1 MSTSALLACFEAWRA
16 RGDALVLATV
26 VETEGSTYTKAGH
39 RILINRAGD
48 YQGLVSGGCL
58 EGDLAS
64 HAQRVLA
71 TGRPQLISYD
81 LRTTPDD
88 EVFGLAV
95 GCQGLL
101 RIFLQPL
108 LPGEDYAPMNRL
120 AGVLRGDEPGVCE
133 LVIDGPDAGT
143 TRIHTGPDLAGLP
156 GMPAPTTTTTVRLAL
171 RPLPRLRLLPVIVF
185 LAVLMFGMR
194 LGDVVDNL
202 NALSAGAPAVAQDRG
217 RAPETAAAPDAAPA
231 APPDAAAAAGAA
243 PAASSAPDP
252 AAADPSGGRDTPRL
266 IDPATA
272 TETEL
277 ALLQDLSARRTALDQ
292 RERALTERGALLAV
306 AEQRLDQKMAELA
319 ALRSRIEAMLGQLD
333 EQREEQV
340 LSLVRIYEA
349 MRPAD
354 AAAIFN
360 GLDMDVMIG
369 VLQRMREQ
377 KAAPILAA
385 MDPVRART
393 VTAELAQRRSL
404 PELPTLPN

>member
-1 MSTSALLACFEAWRA
+1 MSTAALLACFEAWRA

-26 VETEGSTYTKAGH
+26 VATEGSTYTKAGH
-39 RILINRAGD
+39 RILIDRAGD

-171 RPLPRLRLLPVIVF
+171 RPLPRLLVLGAGPDAVPVLRLADLLGYRVDLLDHRPGHLEKPGFETAEFRCAAPVSELPARVALARYAAALVMSHHLPSDRAYLQALAASPVPYIGLLGPAHRRERLLRELGATGAS
-185 LAVLMFGMR
+185 LAGR
-194 LGDVVDNL
+194 LHGPAGLDIGADSPESI
-202 NALSAGAPAVAQDRG
+202 ALS
-217 RAPETAAAPDAAPA
+217 
-231 APPDAAAAAGAA
+231 
-243 PAASSAPDP
+243 
-252 AAADPSGGRDTPRL
+252 
-266 IDPATA
+266 IF
-272 TETEL
+272 
-277 ALLQDLSARRTALDQ
+277 
-292 RERALTERGALLAV
+292 
-306 AEQRLDQKMAELA
+306 AELQA
-319 ALRSRIEAMLGQLD
+319 
-333 EQREEQV
+333 
-340 LSLVRIYEA
+340 
-349 MRPAD
+349 
-354 AAAIFN
+354 
-360 GLDMDVMIG
+360 
-369 VLQRMREQ
+369 
-377 KAAPILAA
+377 
-385 MDPVRART
+385 VRAR
-393 VTAELAQRRSL
+393 
-404 PELPTLPN
+404 P